1 MERITGDGN
10 EEVRTDERRKR
21 TNMSN
26 TQVEGEERFRSKGE
40 RKRRDEYKEEKQ
52 EMKGRGEDMEKKRQR
67 EEILRGKIS
76 YKELVRRMEES
87 ERRMNEG
94 KEKETAEVTQGK
106 GGERRQGEEKR
117 RKR

>member
-21 TNMSN
+21 KNMSN

-52 EMKGRGEDMEKKRQR
+52 EMKGRGGDMEKKRRQR

-94 KEKETAEVTQGK
+94 KERKQ
-106 GGERRQGEEKR
+106 RR
-117 RKR
+117 